1 MYSSSEYPLRSQL
14 QEEHA
19 TGWDLIGKSGP
30 FWTGADRVA
39 MARET
44 RLAVTCELCR
54 KRKAALSP
62 NMVQGKHDS
71 DTHLPL
77 VIVDAIHR
85 LQSDPSRFTKSVF
98 DHVIASGFSVEQYVE
113 MVSVVCTTIIIDG
126 MHNAM
131 ACGSPPLPDGD
142 DSSPRGQEVAETV
155 EDGAWV
161 PLSPRDDQLNA
172 LGIPRSA
179 NILRSMGAVP
189 EAVDLFF
196 RVFRSHYLLMGAPL
210 DIPRAQIE
218 YIASLVSALN
228 ECFY

>member
-1 MYSSSEYPLRSQL
+1 MYSSSAYPIRSQL
-14 QEEHA
+14 QEEHKI
-19 TGWDLIGKSGP
+19 GWNLIGKSGP
-30 FWTGADRVA
+30 FWTGTDRVA
-39 MARET
+39 IANET
-44 RLAVTCELCR
+44 RAALDCELCR

-71 DTHLPL
+71 VSHLPL
-77 VIVDAIHR
+77 VIIDAIHR

-113 MVSVVCTTIIIDG
+113 MVSVVCTTVIIDG
-126 MHNAM
+126 MHRATSSN
-131 ACGSPPLPDGD
+131 LPVLPEGD
-142 DSSPRGQEVAETV
+142 DSSPYGQQPAETV

-189 EAVDLFF
+189 EAVELFF